1 MTPRRTLIL
10 TGVCA
15 VAAALATTGALRWA
29 RSRPRLPDYARAPGL
44 PAGFDAALR
53 AARERAAHGTADD
66 VRLLAQLYQANRLYA
81 EARACYGVVAGPGGG
96 LTARDHYFLAAMA
109 LDESD
114 LEGAKLELAATL
126 AAEPRYVPALNAL
139 ADASFKSGQSD
150 EAARH
155 YAAVLAI
162 EPENPPASLG
172 MARIEL
178 QRGDDAGAVERL
190 QRLLV
195 RHPESASGAAVL
207 SQVLE
212 REGAAE
218 RASALRQWS
227 EQAHDPVPPDPWLR
241 PLLLDC
247 YDRQRL
253 GLAFEQYRLAGQLDE
268 ALPLLDRLEE
278 LDPSGWIPPM
288 LRGWSEDKAGRYGEA
303 VRQYQASLDKGG
315 DAEKIGPL
323 MGAAMISGR
332 RLRDAAALLADL
344 HARRPRS
351 EAILR
356 SYCEVAV
363 KEGDHALA
371 RALLTELLQEDPS
384 LYLPNMS
391 MAQILWSDGHPDE
404 AVPYLQR
411 VTRVYPADVDA
422 RGLLAQYYLE
432 RSDPFSAIGPLEQ
445 AQALLAGSEDKRR
458 TRISG
463 MLYTAYL
470 VGGSLKAS
478 HGQFGPAVDF
488 AEKAIA
494 LNPSGARGYALEVNV
509 LRRTGDFR
517 RATDAMQRLV
527 ALDPGEPAAR
537 MSLGD
542 LAYQAGDRARA
553 RREWQLAL
561 EHTPPGASEERAA
574 LERRL
579 SGRMDEAL
587 LK

>member
-1 MTPRRTLIL
+1 MTPRRTLFL
-10 TGVCA
+10 TGVC
-15 VAAALATTGALRWA
+15 VAAAVLATAVALRWT
-29 RSRPRLPDYARAPGL
+29 RSGPALPKYARTPSL
-44 PAGFDAALR
+44 PAAFDAALR
-53 AARERAAHGTADD
+53 AASGRAAHGTVDD

-81 EARACYGVVAGPGGG
+81 EAQGCYGVIAAQGPG
-96 LTARDHYFLAAMA
+96 LTARDHYFLATMA

-114 LEGAKLELAATL
+114 LEGAKRELAATL
-126 AAEPRYVPALNAL
+126 TGEPRYVPALNAL

-172 MARIEL
+172 LARIEL
-178 QRGDDAGAVERL
+178 QRKDDAGAARRL
-190 QRLLV
+190 QRLLE
-195 RHPESASGAAVL
+195 RHPESASAAAVL

-212 REGAAE
+212 RQGAAE
-218 RASALRQWS
+218 RAAALRQWS

-247 YDRQRL
+247 YDLQRL
-253 GLAFEQYRLAGQLDE
+253 GLAFEQYRLADQMDE

-288 LRGWSEDKAGRYGEA
+288 LRGWSENKAGRYSAA
-303 VRQYQASLDKGG
+303 VRQYQAALDRGG
-315 DAEKIGPL
+315 DPEKIGPL
-323 MGAAMISGR
+323 MGAALISGG
-332 RLRDAAALLADL
+332 RLRDAATLLADL

-363 KEGDHALA
+363 KEGEHGLA
-371 RALLTELLQEDPS
+371 RALLAELLKEDPF

-391 MAQILWSDGHPDE
+391 MVQILWSEGHPDE

-411 VTRVYPADVDA
+411 VARVYPADVDA

-445 AQALLAGSEDKRR
+445 ARALLAGSGDKRR
-458 TRISG
+458 DRISG

-470 VGGSLKAS
+470 VGGSLKAAQ
-478 HGQFGPAVDF
+478 GQFAPAVDF
-488 AEKAIA
+488 AEQAIA
-494 LNPSGARGYALEVNV
+494 LNPAGTRGYALEVNA
-509 LRRTGDFR
+509 LKRMGDFR
-517 RATDAMQRLV
+517 RAADAMERLV
-527 ALDPGEPAAR
+527 ALQPADPAAR

-542 LAYQAGDRARA
+542 LAYRAADRDRA
-553 RREWQLAL
+553 RREWQRAL
-561 EHTPPGASEERAA
+561 EQSPAGPSEARAA

-579 SGRMDEAL
+579 AGQMDEAL
-587 LK
+587 LP